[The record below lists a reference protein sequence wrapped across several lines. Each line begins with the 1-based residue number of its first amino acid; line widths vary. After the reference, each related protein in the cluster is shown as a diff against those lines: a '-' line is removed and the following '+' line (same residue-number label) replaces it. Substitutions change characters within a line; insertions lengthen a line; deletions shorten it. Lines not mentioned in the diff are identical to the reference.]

1 VRWGWITLGSPGLK
15 AFDTCVSF
23 ARVGAARCTKRPRPH
38 CYLSEVNDF

>member
-1 VRWGWITLGSPGLK
+1 LGSPGLK

-23 ARVGAARCTKRPRPH
+23 ARVGAAVSFTRPRPH